1 MNIIVKE
8 SYLGGKNKAVI
19 HLKFIATLLITYSHM
34 GGLIPSIRR
43 LGYWRSHR

>member
-34 GGLIPSIRR
+34 GGLFPRYEAW
-43 LGYWRSHR
+43 LLEEP

>member
-34 GGLIPSIRR
+34 GAYSLDTEAWLLEEP
-43 LGYWRSHR
+43 